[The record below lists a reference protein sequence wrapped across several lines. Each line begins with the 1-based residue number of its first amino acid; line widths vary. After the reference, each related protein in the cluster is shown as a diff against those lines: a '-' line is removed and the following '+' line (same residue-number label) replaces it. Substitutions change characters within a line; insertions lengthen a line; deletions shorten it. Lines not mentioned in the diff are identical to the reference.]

1 MNKGPGQITII
12 SVLFFCFCFLWPEV
26 QKKKKVPSS
35 ANECVL
41 NGRMVLSQIVAQR
54 ISMNTAS

>member
-12 SVLFFCFCFLWPEV
+12 SVLFFLFLFFMARGT
-26 QKKKKVPSS
+26 KKKKVPSS

-41 NGRMVLSQIVAQR
+41 NGRMVLSQIVVQR